1 MLCLFLFDM
10 QTTKLLEE
18 KDDHVEKLQERI
30 QMLEQRFQ
38 DQNLV
43 GDDRVQALENEVK
56 RLKVILVSKR
66 DGHIWVYHFML
77 YLYFKDSKSL
87 LENRINLFLLSYL
100 AFCLSF
106 T

>member
-18 KDDHVEKLQERI
+18 KDDHIEKLQERI

-43 GDDRVQALENEVK
+43 GDDRVQAFENEVK
-56 RLKVILVSKR
+56 SLKVI
-66 DGHIWVYHFML
+66 
-77 YLYFKDSKSL
+77 
-87 LENRINLFLLSYL
+87 
-100 AFCLSF
+100 
-106 T
+106 

>member
-1 MLCLFLFDM
+1 M

-56 RLKVILVSKR
+56 RLKVI
-66 DGHIWVYHFML
+66 
-77 YLYFKDSKSL
+77 
-87 LENRINLFLLSYL
+87 
-100 AFCLSF
+100 
-106 T
+106 

>member
-18 KDDHVEKLQERI
+18 KDDHIEKLQERI

-56 RLKVILVSKR
+56 RLKVILVSNR
-66 DGHIWVYHFML
+66 DGHIWVL
-77 YLYFKDSKSL
+77 CSTCIL
-87 LENRINLFLLSYL
+87 RIVNHYWK
-100 AFCLSF
+100 
-106 T
+106 TG

>member
-18 KDDHVEKLQERI
+18 KDDHIEKLQERI

-56 RLKVILVSKR
+56 RLKVILVSNR
-66 DGHIWVYHFML
+66 DGHIWVL
-77 YLYFKDSKSL
+77 CSTCIL
-87 LENRINLFLLSYL
+87 RIVKHYWK
-100 AFCLSF
+100 
-106 T
+106 TG

>member
-18 KDDHVEKLQERI
+18 KDDHIEKLQERI

-43 GDDRVQALENEVK
+43 GDDRVQAFENEVK
-56 RLKVILVSKR
+56 RLKVIFVSNR
-66 DGHIWVYHFML
+66 DGHLWVL
-77 YLYFKDSKSL
+77 CSTCIL
-87 LENRINLFLLSYL
+87 RIVNHYWK
-100 AFCLSF
+100 
-106 T
+106 TG

>member
-1 MLCLFLFDM
+1 MKRSKHIINYKPTLSDIKFLNAFHEICLFFFHF

-18 KDDHVEKLQERI
+18 KDDHIEKLQERI

-56 RLKVILVSKR
+56 RL
-66 DGHIWVYHFML
+66 G
-77 YLYFKDSKSL
+77 
-87 LENRINLFLLSYL
+87 
-100 AFCLSF
+100 
-106 T
+106 

>member
-1 MLCLFLFDM
+1 MSESHIKFLNARHKLCYVYFLFDM

-18 KDDHVEKLQERI
+18 KDDHIEKLQERI

-56 RLKVILVSKR
+56 RLKVI
-66 DGHIWVYHFML
+66 
-77 YLYFKDSKSL
+77 
-87 LENRINLFLLSYL
+87 
-100 AFCLSF
+100 
-106 T
+106 